1 MTRPRLHPIVRLD
14 YIVRMTCFP
23 LLIAIFYSVFHA
35 SGRAD
40 ARVIAL
46 LVLWGLVWPQLA
58 YLHARYSRDSK
69 RAEHRNMFVDSVL
82 VGAWAAGMHFSLWP
96 SIMFVTAVNLGN
108 LGVGG
113 ARLAGRGWIG
123 IALGVIGCGWATGF
137 AIDLEATPLPTA
149 ASIVGIF
156 LTSSVFALHSYLQSR
171 RFVHNRK
178 LLEAQN
184 LEMEEKSVQLAQ
196 AKEEADAAN
205 RSKSLFLANMSH
217 ELRTPLN
224 AIIGY
229 SELLEEEARD
239 AGEDHLVPDL
249 EKIHSA
255 GKHLLGL
262 INEVLDLSKI
272 EAGKMEVHLEDVDLA
287 AVLEDVIATV
297 QPLAAKSSN
306 RLLLDAPAPGRMH
319 TDVTKLR
326 QMLFNLLGNAAKFTT
341 DGEISLRA
349 GREML
354 DSGEWMVF
362 EVEDTGIGMTP
373 EQQAGLFQPFAQ
385 ADSSTTRQYGGTGLG
400 LAVSRHCAQLLG
412 GDIDLR
418 SAPGT
423 GTTFTIRVPVDGGAA
438 PPEEA
443 ATSEGATAGATA
455 GAGTEPVEPDDGP
468 VVLVVD
474 DDVAGSEL
482 VRRVLAGQGLRVEA
496 ASSGD
501 DGLQRARELQPSLIL
516 LDVRMPGTDGWNVLA
531 QLKADPQLAPIPVVM
546 ISVTGQQT
554 LGLALGAADYLVK
567 PVANDSL
574 VHTVRRHLGTAAP
587 DQVILVVDDDDT
599 TRTMLRRQLERAG
612 WSVIEAADGLEGI
625 SRLDDSAPALVLLD
639 LVMPQMDGFA
649 FLDEL
654 RGRPDAEALPVVVL
668 TSKDLSHAER
678 SELSACADQ
687 IIAKGRYTSDQ
698 LEQEVRRALDD
709 SRPRGLSRVAGERH
723 G

>member
-40 ARVIAL
+40 VRVIAL

-137 AIDLEATPLPTA
+137 AIDLESTPLPTA

-156 LTSSVFALHSYLQSR
+156 LTSSVFALHSYLQSK

-184 LEMEEKSVQLAQ
+184 LEMEEKSAQLAQ

-229 SELLEEEARD
+229 SELLEEEARE
-239 AGEDHLVPDL
+239 AGEEHLVPDL

-272 EAGKMEVHLEDVDLA
+272 EAGKMEVHLEEVDLT
-287 AVLEDVIATV
+287 AVLEDVSATV
-297 QPLAAKSSN
+297 RPLAAKSSN
-306 RLLLDAPAPGRMH
+306 RLVLDAPAPGRMH

-349 GREML
+349 RREAQ

-362 EVEDTGIGMTP
+362 EVQDTGIGMTP

-400 LAVSRHCAQLLG
+400 LALSRHCAQLLG
-412 GDIDLR
+412 GDIELR

-423 GTTFTIRVPVDGGAA
+423 GTTFTIRIPVDAGAA
-438 PPEEA
+438 PQE
-443 ATSEGATAGATA
+443 ATA
-455 GAGTEPVEPDDGP
+455 AGTGAVDAGGEQVEPVEPVDGP

-474 DDVAGSEL
+474 DDVAGSAL
-482 VRRVLAGQGLRVEA
+482 VRRVLAGQGLRVES
-496 ASSGD
+496 ASSGEH
-501 DGLQRARELQPSLIL
+501 GLQRARELGPSLIL

-531 QLKADPQLAPIPVVM
+531 QLKDDPQLAPIPVVM

-554 LGLALGAADYLVK
+554 LGMALGAADYLVK
-567 PVANDSL
+567 PVANDIL

-587 DQVILVVDDDDT
+587 DQLILVVDDDAT
-599 TRTMLRRQLERAG
+599 TRAMLRRQLERAG
-612 WSVIEAADGLEGI
+612 WSVIEAADGLEGM
-625 SRLDDSAPALVLLD
+625 SRLDDSVPALVLLD
-639 LVMPQMDGFA
+639 LVMPQMDGFT

-654 RGRPDAEALPVVVL
+654 RGRPDAEALPVIVL
-668 TSKDLSHAER
+668 TSKDLSQAER
-678 SELSACADQ
+678 SELSARAGQ

-698 LEQEVRRALDD
+698 LEEEVRRALDD
-709 SRPRGLSRVAGERH
+709 PRRRGLSRVAGEVPE
-723 G
+723 

>member
-40 ARVIAL
+40 VRVIAL

-137 AIDLEATPLPTA
+137 AIDLESTPLPTA

-156 LTSSVFALHSYLQSR
+156 LTSSVFALHSYLQSK

-184 LEMEEKSVQLAQ
+184 LEVEEKSAQLAQ

-229 SELLEEEARD
+229 SELLEEEARE
-239 AGEDHLVPDL
+239 AGEEHLVPDL

-272 EAGKMEVHLEDVDLA
+272 EAGKMEVHLEEVDLT
-287 AVLEDVIATV
+287 AVLEDVSATV
-297 QPLAAKSSN
+297 RPLAAKSSN
-306 RLLLDAPAPGRMH
+306 RLVLDAPAPGRMH

-341 DGEISLRA
+341 DGEIFLRA
-349 GREML
+349 RREAQ

-362 EVEDTGIGMTP
+362 EVQDTGIGMTP

-400 LAVSRHCAQLLG
+400 LALSRHCAQLLG
-412 GDIDLR
+412 GDIELR

-423 GTTFTIRVPVDGGAA
+423 GTTFTIRIPVDAGAA
-438 PPEEA
+438 PQE
-443 ATSEGATAGATA
+443 ATA
-455 GAGTEPVEPDDGP
+455 AGTGAVDAGGEQVEPVEPVDGP

-474 DDVAGSEL
+474 DDVAGSAL
-482 VRRVLAGQGLRVEA
+482 VRRVLAGQGLRVES
-496 ASSGD
+496 ASSGEH
-501 DGLQRARELQPSLIL
+501 GLQRARELGPSLIL

-531 QLKADPQLAPIPVVM
+531 QLKDDPQLAPIPVVM

-554 LGLALGAADYLVK
+554 LGMALGAADYLVK

-587 DQVILVVDDDDT
+587 DQLILVVDDDAT
-599 TRTMLRRQLERAG
+599 TRAMLRRQLERAG
-612 WSVIEAADGLEGI
+612 WSVIEAADGLEGM
-625 SRLDDSAPALVLLD
+625 SRLDDSVPALVLLD
-639 LVMPQMDGFA
+639 LVMPQMDGFT

-654 RGRPDAEALPVVVL
+654 RGRPDAEALPVIVL
-668 TSKDLSHAER
+668 TSKDLSQAER
-678 SELSACADQ
+678 SELSARAGQ

-698 LEQEVRRALDD
+698 LEEEVRRALDD
-709 SRPRGLSRVAGERH
+709 PRRRGLSRVAGEVPE
-723 G
+723 

>member
-40 ARVIAL
+40 VRVIAL

-137 AIDLEATPLPTA
+137 AIDLESTPLPTA

-156 LTSSVFALHSYLQSR
+156 LTSSVFALHSYLQSK

-184 LEMEEKSVQLAQ
+184 LEMEEKSAQLAQ

-229 SELLEEEARD
+229 SELLEEEARE
-239 AGEDHLVPDL
+239 AGEEHLVPDL

-272 EAGKMEVHLEDVDLA
+272 EAGKMEVHLEEVDLT
-287 AVLEDVIATV
+287 AVLEDVSATV
-297 QPLAAKSSN
+297 RPLAAKSSN
-306 RLLLDAPAPGRMH
+306 RLVLDAPAPGRMH

-341 DGEISLRA
+341 DGEIFLRA
-349 GREML
+349 RREAQ

-362 EVEDTGIGMTP
+362 EVQDTGDLCVLRRQVADGQRRQGPLTP
-373 EQQAGLFQPFAQ
+373 PGPLAHRVAEGCEGEHLHGDQRQGVTVGRRTVVDLVRTPGAGHRENL
-385 ADSSTTRQYGGTGLG
+385 R
-400 LAVSRHCAQLLG
+400 RHVLLG
-412 GDIDLR
+412 ADHQPGGGQSGVLTGDADTEVGEHRGGPRVLR
-418 SAPGT
+418 QQD
-423 GTTFTIRVPVDGGAA
+423 IRRLEIAVDHRGLPVVQVVQRLRHRPQDRVHLGDGEAVPAGPSVGDRLLQV
-438 PPEEA
+438 
-443 ATSEGATAGATA
+443 TAGHVVHDEVGRQAVGVA
-455 GAGTEPVEPDDGP
+455 AASGIVDVHHRGMPD
-468 VVLVVD
+468 
-474 DDVAGSEL
+474 
-482 VRRVLAGQGLRVEA
+482 AGQGAHLGGEPLEGVVGGDRFRTDHLHRDPPVQRIVESPVDVPHPA
-496 ASSGD
+496 MAD
-501 DGLQRARELQPSLIL
+501 EAELGEVVL
-516 LDVRMPGTDGWNVLA
+516 LLEKLGE
-531 QLKADPQLAPIPVVM
+531 
-546 ISVTGQQT
+546 
-554 LGLALGAADYLVK
+554 LGLSVG
-567 PVANDSL
+567 N
-574 VHTVRRHLGTAAP
+574 RH
-587 DQVILVVDDDDT
+587 
-599 TRTMLRRQLERAG
+599 
-612 WSVIEAADGLEGI
+612 
-625 SRLDDSAPALVLLD
+625 
-639 LVMPQMDGFA
+639 
-649 FLDEL
+649 
-654 RGRPDAEALPVVVL
+654 
-668 TSKDLSHAER
+668 
-678 SELSACADQ
+678 ELSALQ
-687 IIAKGRYTSDQ
+687 VK
-698 LEQEVRRALDD
+698 
-709 SRPRGLSRVAGERH
+709 SRPERSLPSSRSTRTPSEVISMRSDPTFSVTQYPLPTRSMSMLCSAAPSL
-723 G
+723 

>member
-46 LVLWGLVWPQLA
+46 LLLWGLVWPQLA

-69 RAEHRNMFVDSVL
+69 RAEHWNLFIDSVL

-96 SIMFVTAVNLGN
+96 SIMFVTGVNLGN

-113 ARLAGRGWIG
+113 ARLGARGAVG
-123 IALGVIGCGWATGF
+123 LALGVLGGGLLTGF
-137 AIDLEATPLPTA
+137 AIELDAPTLPTA

-156 LTSSVFALHSYLQSR
+156 LISSVFALQAYLQSK

-184 LEMEEKSVQLAQ
+184 LQIEEKNDQLAQ
-196 AKEEADAAN
+196 AKEEADTAN

-239 AGEDHLVPDL
+239 AGDDHLVPDL
-249 EKIHSA
+249 DKIHSA
-255 GKHLLGL
+255 GQHLLGL

-272 EAGKMEVHLEDVDLA
+272 EAGKMEVHLEAVDVSP
-287 AVLEDVIATV
+287 VLEDVLATV
-297 QPLAAKSSN
+297 RPLAEKSNN
-306 RLLLDAPAPGRMH
+306 RLTLDASAPGQMH

-341 DGEISLRA
+341 DGEIFLRA
-349 GREML
+349 RRETL
-354 DSGEWMVF
+354 AAGEWMVF

-423 GTTFTIRVPVDGGAA
+423 GTTFTIRIPVDAMAKDGADR
-438 PPEEA
+438 
-443 ATSEGATAGATA
+443 GAGAEDDA
-455 GAGTEPVEPDDGP
+455 GGETRPVAEPAPGP
-468 VVLVVD
+468 VVLVID
-474 DDVAGSEL
+474 DDGPGSEL
-482 VRRVLAGQGLRVEA
+482 VQRVLAGQGLRVES
-496 ASSGD
+496 ASDGD
-501 DGLQRARELQPSLIL
+501 DGLHRAHELQPSLIL

-567 PVANDSL
+567 PVAADRL
-574 VHTVRRHLGTAAP
+574 VQTVRRHLGAATP
-587 DQVILVVDDDDT
+587 DQPILVVDDDTT
-599 TRTMLRRQLERAG
+599 TRDMLRRQLERAG
-612 WSVIEAADGLEGI
+612 WPVIEAADGVEAI
-625 SRLDDSAPALVLLD
+625 SHLDAGEPALVLLD
-639 LVMPQMDGFA
+639 LVMPRMDGFA

-654 RGRPDAEALPVVVL
+654 RGRPDAQELPVIVL

-678 SELSACADQ
+678 SELSTRAGT

-698 LEQEVRRALDD
+698 LEEEVRRALDD
-709 SRPRGLSRVAGERH
+709 PRPKGRSRVTGEAAV
-723 G
+723 